1 MKINGGQPVL
11 IRHFSENLPIDY
23 LTISNLWKII
33 FWLNL
38 QWSRCVAESVG
49 EMAKSPTH
57 RPHSA
62 HTVTYPLKNRPHI
75 AHTIKNAHTP
85 PTPSTCG
92 KKQNILGKNVF
103 GIIWTSYS
111 GRGTCGMYGMDIQRN
126 IFQNHKVPVSLQ
138 WFPIDKF

>member
-62 HTVTYPLKNRPHI
+62 HTVKYPLKNRPHI

-92 KKQNILGKNVF
+92 KKRNILGKNVF
-103 GIIWTSYS
+103 WHYL
-111 GRGTCGMYGMDIQRN
+111 DL
-126 IFQNHKVPVSLQ
+126 IFRSRYLWNVWNGYPKKYFS
-138 WFPIDKF
+138 KS